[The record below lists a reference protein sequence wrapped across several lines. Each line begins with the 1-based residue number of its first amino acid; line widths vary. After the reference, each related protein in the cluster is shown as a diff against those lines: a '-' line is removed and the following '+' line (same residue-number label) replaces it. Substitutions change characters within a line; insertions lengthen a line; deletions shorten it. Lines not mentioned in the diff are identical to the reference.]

1 LVAEFV
7 PEPSWFALH
16 SFGTGLGMLSIS
28 VPVLSESFSLVGQN
42 EVMFESDVSSVLPGF
57 CFASFLVC
65 SRNTLASN
73 KFGIAGAY
81 KEYVFCSCCA
91 GKGLSHRKRE
101 RRNHA
106 ENEGARRR
114 RVTDHAFR
122 EKMDI
127 PLLQGYNDWFFQSP

>member
-1 LVAEFV
+1 M
-7 PEPSWFALH
+7 
-16 SFGTGLGMLSIS
+16 GIS
-28 VPVLSESFSLVGQN
+28 DKQGGGFLPDDEVESRSQGQGVEVSL
-42 EVMFESDVSSVLPGF
+42 ESGSRMSKEGSRTTRSRGPRDKK
-57 CFASFLVC
+57 

-81 KEYVFCSCCA
+81 KEYVFCSFCA
-91 GKGLSHRKRE
+91 AKGVSHRKRE

-127 PLLQGYNDWFFQSP
+127 PLLQGYNDWFFLSP

>member
-1 LVAEFV
+1 LHFTLLEL
-7 PEPSWFALH
+7 ALE
-16 SFGTGLGMLSIS
+16 LSIS
-28 VPVLSESFSLVGQN
+28 VPVLSESFSLVGHN
-42 EVMFESDVSSVLPGF
+42 EVMFESDVSRVLPGF
-57 CFASFLVC
+57 CFALFLAC

-73 KFGIAGAY
+73 KFGIAGAF
-81 KEYVFCSCCA
+81 KEYVFCSFCA
-91 GKGLSHRKRE
+91 GKGVSHRKRE

-127 PLLQGYNDWFFQSP
+127 LLLQGYNDWFFRSP

>member
-1 LVAEFV
+1 LLAEFV

-16 SFGTGLGMLSIS
+16 SFGAGLGAFDFCPGFVREL
-28 VPVLSESFSLVGQN
+28 FSGGQN
-42 EVMFESDVSSVLPGF
+42 VVMFESDVSSVLPGF
-57 CFASFLVC
+57 FFALFLVC
-65 SRNTLASN
+65 SINTLASN
-73 KFGIAGAY
+73 KFGIVGAY

-106 ENEGARRR
+106 ENEGVSRRR